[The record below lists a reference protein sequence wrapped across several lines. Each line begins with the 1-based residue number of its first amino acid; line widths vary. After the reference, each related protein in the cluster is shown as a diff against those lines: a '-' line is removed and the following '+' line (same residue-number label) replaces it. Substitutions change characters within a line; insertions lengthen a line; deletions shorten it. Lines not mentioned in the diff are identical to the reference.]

1 MKYLIFSKLNRNHFL
16 FLSYFIISIIKDIVN
31 RYITTTKDLIQ
42 TFNKYYINSLSDF
55 LSIIPLIIIKVRSKG
70 LPRNDQIENEVKSIE
85 KIYLTENAS
94 VRKSRAESSV
104 NIEYIYS
111 DINEKIDQRRIKRI
125 IIIFKYNIFIC
136 YLFILY
142 LNYKIQ
148 VVIMIN

>member
-70 LPRNDQIENEVKSIE
+70 ISIKNRESFRDNKSDYFL
-85 KIYLTENAS
+85 KHIYINAN
-94 VRKSRAESSV
+94 K
-104 NIEYIYS
+104 
-111 DINEKIDQRRIKRI
+111 KRRKRI
-125 IIIFKYNIFIC
+125 IKLSILVSILDFLALYINVTYNIIIATTNIKIKMYFFYFIK
-136 YLFILY
+136 Y
-142 LNYKIQ
+142 
-148 VVIMIN
+148 